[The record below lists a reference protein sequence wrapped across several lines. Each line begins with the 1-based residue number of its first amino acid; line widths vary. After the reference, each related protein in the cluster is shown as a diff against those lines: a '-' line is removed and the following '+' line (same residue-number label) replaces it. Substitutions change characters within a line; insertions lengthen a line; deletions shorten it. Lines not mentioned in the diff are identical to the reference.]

1 MFRRNIA
8 ANPGIQPAGQPDSF
22 SSGLDSPTPVELK
35 DEKAQEQEASSS
47 GVENEAVDGLNPFAR
62 IWRAYNNVLHERPI
76 LVKSATSFFGFLAG
90 DIIAQIIVAQPF
102 NYWRTLRLVL
112 FGMFMDGPVGHVWYN
127 TLDKF
132 VMPDNPKSNRAVVL
146 KMLADQVIWA
156 PFFSCVFFTFIYTLQ
171 FRPQAIIPAI
181 QRKLLPMLLANYA
194 LWPLAHIINFK
205 FVPVQQRILYINA
218 VQVGWSAYLSNLQ
231 KA

>member
-1 MFRRNIA
+1 MLLF
-8 ANPGIQPAGQPDSF
+8 DCVSVSSDYWCSF

-112 FGMFMDGPVGHVWYN
+112 FGMFMDGPVGKCLGPTRRLRLVCATRLRPGCETHICGEG
-127 TLDKF
+127 
-132 VMPDNPKSNRAVVL
+132 
-146 KMLADQVIWA
+146 LA
-156 PFFSCVFFTFIYTLQ
+156 YTLVMHWQ
-171 FRPQAIIPAI
+171 T
-181 QRKLLPMLLANYA
+181 
-194 LWPLAHIINFK
+194 
-205 FVPVQQRILYINA
+205 
-218 VQVGWSAYLSNLQ
+218 
-231 KA
+231 KAWFT